1 MRDKRRGRQL
11 PGSNRRINRRLCAVL
26 ISVQRCLRH
35 RGHHRCASSRPS
47 GAVIGF
53 PETSAQTRR
62 RRRRRKRA
70 SDSSRVAPTP
80 HRSAPSVRDV
90 RSISPSPPCLV
101 RSAFLGRDRGIS
113 IMLEMKSISILTGD
127 PMAHGE
133 DRAGRDSPSPH
144 NTSCGLIADR
154 HSSQMRAG
162 KAATSI
168 QCDERNMTFE
178 RGYLSA
184 VSGQIYNLI

>member
-1 MRDKRRGRQL
+1 MREKRRGRQL

-26 ISVQRCLRH
+26 ISVQQCH
-35 RGHHRCASSRPS
+35 RRCASSRPS

-62 RRRRRKRA
+62 RRRRRRRRA

-80 HRSAPSVRDV
+80 NRSAPSVPSVMSDL
-90 RSISPSPPCLV
+90 SLPSPPCLV

-127 PMAHGE
+127 PMAHSERRG
-133 DRAGRDSPSPH
+133 SPSPI
-144 NTSCGLIADR
+144 NKSCGLLADLE
-154 HSSQMRAG
+154 SSQMSAG
-162 KAATSI
+162 IVVTPI
-168 QCDERNMTFE
+168 NCDERNMTFV